1 METIKRYY
9 RMDRRDIYLL
19 RFFLEAYDGISGLS
33 TIDAQAGLVVLQ
45 IARGCEQEVTA
56 LIAHMQKEILIEPAE
71 EMMLTDES
79 LPVAAGVTATRNE
92 RK

>member
-45 IARGCEQEVTA
+45 IAPGCEPEVA
-56 LIAHMQKEILIEPAE
+56 DLIAQMQRETLMEPVE
-71 EMMLTDES
+71 EMMLADENV
-79 LPVAAGVTATRNE
+79 PVAARVTAARNE

>member
-33 TIDAQAGLVVLQ
+33 TIDAHAGLVVLQ
-45 IARGCEQEVTA
+45 IAPGCEQEVA
-56 LIAHMQKEILIEPAE
+56 DLISQMQKETMMEPVEERMLIEKN
-71 EMMLTDES
+71 
-79 LPVAAGVTATRNE
+79 LPVAARVTVTRNE
-92 RK
+92 GK

>member
-45 IARGCEQEVTA
+45 IAPGCEQEVA
-56 LIAHMQKEILIEPAE
+56 DLIAQMQRETLMEQVE
-71 EMMLTDES
+71 EMMLTDENV
-79 LPVAAGVTATRNE
+79 PVAARVTVTRNE

>member
-33 TIDAQAGLVVLQ
+33 TIDAESGLVVLQ
-45 IARGCEQEVTA
+45 IAPGCEEDVAA
-56 LIAHMQKEILIEPAE
+56 LIGEMQKKTMIQPAE
-71 EMMLTDES
+71 EMMNTNIK
-79 LPVAAGVTATRNE
+79 LPVAAGGVAAGNE
-92 RK
+92 G

>member
-33 TIDAQAGLVVLQ
+33 TIDAETGLVVLQ
-45 IARGCEQEVTA
+45 IAPGCEEDVAA
-56 LIAHMQKEILIEPAE
+56 LIAEMQKKTMIQPAE
-71 EMMLTDES
+71 EMMNT
-79 LPVAAGVTATRNE
+79 V
-92 RK
+92 KK

>member
-9 RMDRRDIYLL
+9 RMDRRDIHLL

-45 IARGCEQEVTA
+45 IVPGCEQEVA
-56 LIAHMQKEILIEPAE
+56 DLIAQMHKITMIEPAE
-71 EMMLTDES
+71 EKMLTDENI
-79 LPVAAGVTATRNE
+79 PVAASVAAPRNE

>member
-33 TIDAQAGLVVLQ
+33 TIDAQSGLVVLQ
-45 IARGCEQEVTA
+45 IAPGCEQEVA
-56 LIAHMQKEILIEPAE
+56 DLITQMQRETLMEPAE
-71 EMMLTDES
+71 EMVRTDEN
-79 LPVAAGVTATRNE
+79 LPVAAGVMATRNE